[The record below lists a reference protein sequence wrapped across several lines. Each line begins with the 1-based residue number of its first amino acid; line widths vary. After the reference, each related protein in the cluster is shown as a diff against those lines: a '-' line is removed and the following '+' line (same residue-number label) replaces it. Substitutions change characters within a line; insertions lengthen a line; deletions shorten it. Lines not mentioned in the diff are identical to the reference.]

1 MWDFGFTQGT
11 WHIVRMTVRSELIIA
26 VWMWQHLSGQ
36 AHALFASFDGWS
48 QHFWSAITRCEAL
61 QLHVQVSLVQAD
73 NFAWFG
79 YPDDPEP
86 SARNFL
92 PGLVQV
98 LSLTPC
104 MKCTSR
110 SEVYKGFS
118 GHSRVR
124 RRVLRT
130 GCGGRRRA
138 ALASQRR
145 GRAGQRAASGWPGCP
160 AVVQG
165 GQS

>member
-11 WHIVRMTVRSELIIA
+11 WHIVRMTVRSELIKA

-36 AHALFASFDGWS
+36 AHVLFASFDGWS
-48 QHFWSAITRCEAL
+48 QHFWSAIMRCEAL

-98 LSLTPC
+98 LSLTSC

-110 SEVYKGFS
+110 
-118 GHSRVR
+118 
-124 RRVLRT
+124 LRYT
-130 GCGGRRRA
+130 KDFQVIAELGDM
-138 ALASQRR
+138 S
-145 GRAGQRAASGWPGCP
+145 
-160 AVVQG
+160 
-165 GQS
+165 